1 MGDEREGGIQAHSQ
15 VYQTRPARRFVSPPV
30 TVTLGRKAGLGY
42 KKVSSELDMLSSR
55 CLWNT
60 GGKECGWLEL
70 HGRGSLM
77 SMYGA
82 CLEMCGWNRT

>member
-1 MGDEREGGIQAHSQ
+1 M
-15 VYQTRPARRFVSPPV
+15 
-30 TVTLGRKAGLGY
+30 TLGRKASLGD

-55 CLWNT
+55 YLWNT

-77 SMYGA
+77 SVYGVKA
-82 CLEMCGWNRT
+82 MVFPLVTYGCEGWTIKKAECPNIDTFEL

>member
-1 MGDEREGGIQAHSQ
+1 MRGRNPSSLPGLPDSTCKEVCESSSD
-15 VYQTRPARRFVSPPV
+15 F
-30 TVTLGRKAGLGY
+30 VTLGRKAGLGD

-82 CLEMCGWNRT
+82 CLETCGWNRT